1 MSIQRRTWLKAG
13 ALSTL
18 GAMGALP
25 GHSAWAPAAW
35 KPNERISYVLGVA
48 PGGSV
53 DIYARGVQDTLQQLN
68 LLNGQSMIID
78 YKPGGA
84 GIISLQQLQRFAGT
98 GLGLGTFHTST
109 LVAIAAGM
117 LKADLRE
124 FPPVAMMVE
133 ETQMVAV
140 RADSPIKNVM
150 DMVNILRKDAAAL
163 KIGVAPSL
171 GSGTHLSVAKP
182 LREAGVKVKDL
193 TVAPFKASS
202 ESMSALLGG
211 HIDVISATA
220 PVIMPQ
226 VAAGKVRAIASASPT
241 RGKGVLAQVPTWR
254 EQGIP
259 SDFVTYNGLL
269 MAPNATPQQIAFWE
283 DALRKVSQ
291 QPQWQALVEKNGGS
305 PVFRDHA
312 QSMEYYNSELKAVTA
327 LVKEI
332 GLAAQ

>member
-1 MSIQRRTWLKAG
+1 MTFHRRHILAAG
-13 ALSTL
+13 VAATL
-18 GAMGALP
+18 APSLMAQP
-25 GHSAWAPAAW
+25 AWRPAD
-35 KPNERISYVLGVA
+35 RVSYILGVT

-53 DIYARGVQDTLQQLN
+53 DIYARGVQDTLTQMN
-68 LLNGQSMIID
+68 LLNGQPMVIE

-84 GIISLQQLQRFAGT
+84 GIISLQALAKTAGT

-109 LVAIAAGM
+109 LVAIGAGM

-124 FPPVAMMVE
+124 YPPVAMMVE

-140 RADSPIKNVM
+140 RADSPIRNAQDLVAA
-150 DMVNILRKDAAAL
+150 LRKDATSL

-171 GSGTHLSVAKP
+171 GSGTHLSIAKP
-182 LREAGVKVKDL
+182 LKDAGVNIRNL

-202 ESMSALLGG
+202 ESMVALIGG

-241 RGKGVLAQVPTWR
+241 RGTGALAQVPTWR
-254 EQGIP
+254 EQGVAA
-259 SDFVTYNGLL
+259 DFVTYNGLL
-269 MAPNATPQQIAFWE
+269 MGPNSTPAQIAYWE

-291 QPQWQALVEKNGGS
+291 NPGWIALVEKNGGR
-305 PVFRDHA
+305 PVFRGA
-312 QSMEYYNSELKAVTA
+312 AESMQYMVSEQQAINA
-327 LVKEI
+327 LVQEL
-332 GLAAQ
+332 GLVAR

>member
-1 MSIQRRTWLKAG
+1 MRIGRRQSIGIG
-13 ALSTL
+13 AAVWAAVACMAC
-18 GAMGALP
+18 GP
-25 GHSAWAPAAW
+25 GWAQMPFKPAD
-35 KPNERISYVLGVA
+35 RITYILGVA

-68 LLNGQSMIID
+68 LLNGQSMVID

-84 GIISLQQLQRFAGT
+84 GVISLQALHKTAGT

-109 LVAIAAGM
+109 LVAIGAGI

-124 FPPVAMMVE
+124 YPPVAMMVE

-140 RADSPIKNVM
+140 RADSP
-150 DMVNILRKDAAAL
+150 LRNAQDLVSALLKDPASQ

-182 LREAGVKVKDL
+182 LKAAGVRIRDL

-202 ESMSALLGG
+202 ETMSALLGG

-226 VAAGKVRAIASASPT
+226 VAAGKVRVLASASPT
-241 RGKGVLAQVPTWR
+241 RGPGALAQVPTWR
-254 EQGIP
+254 EQGVP
-259 SDFVTYNGLL
+259 ADFVTYNGIL
-269 MAPNATPQQIAFWE
+269 MGPNSTPAQIAFWE

-291 QPQWQALVEKNGGS
+291 QASWQALVERNGGR
-305 PVFRDHA
+305 PVFRNA
-312 QSMEYYNSELKAVTA
+312 AESMQYMVSEQQAITA
-327 LVKEI
+327 LVQEM
-332 GLAAQ
+332 GLAK